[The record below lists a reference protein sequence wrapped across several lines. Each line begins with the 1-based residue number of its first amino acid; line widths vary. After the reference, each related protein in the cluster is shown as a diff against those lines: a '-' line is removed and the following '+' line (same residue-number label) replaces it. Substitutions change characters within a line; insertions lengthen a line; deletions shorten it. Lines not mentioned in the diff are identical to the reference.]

1 MIPLLKKQES
11 FKRMFKPIMSNLLNK
26 TIIIDL
32 NEVSILSILKL
43 NFIAQNNNN

>member
-1 MIPLLKKQES
+1 
-11 FKRMFKPIMSNLLNK
+11 MFKPIMSNLLNK

-32 NEVSILSILKL
+32 NEVRILSILKL